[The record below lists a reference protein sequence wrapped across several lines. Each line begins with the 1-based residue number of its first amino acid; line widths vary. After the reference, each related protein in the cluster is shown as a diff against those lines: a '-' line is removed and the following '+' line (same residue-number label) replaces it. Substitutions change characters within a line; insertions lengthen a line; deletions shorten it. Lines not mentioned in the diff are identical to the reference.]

1 MEDLADIIINNEVFK
16 KKPLFANLKNVTNSR
31 YYEQVI
37 QELKERCD
45 ARWEEYNFDVSRKW
59 GKFK

>member
-1 MEDLADIIINNEVFK
+1 MEDLADVIINNEVFK
-16 KKPLFANLKNVTNSR
+16 KKSLFANLKNVTNSC

-45 ARWEEYNFDVSRKW
+45 AHWEEYNFDVSRTW